1 VSPAGWWSDA
11 ATDSAAAAALRGLEL
26 AVTRRV
32 DGLLQGDVL
41 GLVPGQGTEA
51 GESREYVAGDDVR
64 RMDWPVTARTT
75 VPHVRETIA
84 ERELE
89 TWVVADVSASLDF
102 GTAQCEKRDLVLA
115 TVAAVGFLT
124 ARAGNR
130 TGAVLAG
137 PDGAQRLPPR
147 PGRDGTRALLAR
159 LQSAPRTGPGT
170 GPVLA
175 RALEQ
180 LARGNERRGLAVV
193 ISDFLDPAGWERP
206 LRVLGTRHEV
216 LAVEVVDPR
225 EQVLPDVGLVTL
237 TDPESGRTLE
247 VQTRSR
253 RTRERYAAAAAERR
267 RAVARGIRS
276 AGADHLELSTDR
288 DWLADLVRHMA
299 GRRRRRAAGVA
310 VRGAGTVPV

>member
-1 VSPAGWWSDA
+1 MSPAGWWDA
-11 ATDSAAAAALRGLEL
+11 AATAGATSAALRGLEL

-51 GESREYVAGDDVR
+51 GESRDYVAGDDVR

-75 VPHVRETIA
+75 VPHVRETVA

-89 TWVVADVSASLDF
+89 TWVVADISPSLDF
-102 GTAQCEKRDLVLA
+102 GTARCEKRDLVLA

-124 ARAGNR
+124 NRAGNR
-130 TGAVLAG
+130 IGAVLTG
-137 PDGAQRLPPR
+137 PGGPHRLPPR
-147 PGRDGTRALLAR
+147 AGRDATRALLST
-159 LQSAPRTGPGT
+159 LSASPRQESGG

-175 RALEQ
+175 AALER
-180 LARGNERRGLAVV
+180 LARGKERRGLAVV
-193 ISDFLDPAGWERP
+193 VSDFLDPPGWERA

-216 LAVEVVDPR
+216 LAVEIVDPR
-225 EQVLPDVGLVTL
+225 EQVLPDIGLVTF

-253 RTRERYAAAAAERR
+253 RTRDRFAAAAAERR
-267 RAVARGIRS
+267 RTVARGIRA

-288 DWLADLVRHMA
+288 DWLVDLVRHMA

-310 VRGAGTVPV
+310 LRGPGTVTA